1 MRITV
6 IWDVS
11 LPLET
16 VPLAQALSHSLA
28 ARNQRAWRALALARL
43 SELPGSLLWTW
54 ELSPDYI
61 YSSRLLAPGETVWKF
76 WHHSLP
82 YSYRLCNAEDLGFG
96 EIFLVGLSRGCPTW
110 KAFYEYLILVGL
122 CGGCPSWKA
131 LWMNLNCSLVPEEP
145 VHEILGCLS

>member
-1 MRITV
+1 MLGEL
-6 IWDVS
+6 W
-11 LPLET
+11 LWPGF
-16 VPLAQALSHSLA
+16 
-28 ARNQRAWRALALARL
+28 

-82 YSYRLCNAEDLGFG
+82 YSYRLCRAEDLGLG

-122 CGGCPSWKA
+122 CGGCPSQKA
-131 LWMNLNCSLVPEEP
+131 LWMKLNRSLVPEEA
-145 VHEILGCLS
+145 VHEILGSLL